1 MIIIF
6 GVKVLAYCSS
16 ELPIWCSLM
25 KNISFQLLYVYTRHW
40 KFQALLAP
48 AKAIASNAGVDGTV
62 VVDKVKASDWQMG
75 YNALTGKYENLLAAG
90 VIDPCQVS
98 RHALQN
104 AVSVAGL
111 LLTTQAMLVE
121 KTKKPKALI
130 PQIPGIS
137 PWC

>member
-1 MIIIF
+1 
-6 GVKVLAYCSS
+6 
-16 ELPIWCSLM
+16 
-25 KNISFQLLYVYTRHW
+25 
-40 KFQALLAP
+40 
-48 AKAIASNAGVDGTV
+48 
-62 VVDKVKASDWQMG
+62 MG

-137 PWC
+137 P